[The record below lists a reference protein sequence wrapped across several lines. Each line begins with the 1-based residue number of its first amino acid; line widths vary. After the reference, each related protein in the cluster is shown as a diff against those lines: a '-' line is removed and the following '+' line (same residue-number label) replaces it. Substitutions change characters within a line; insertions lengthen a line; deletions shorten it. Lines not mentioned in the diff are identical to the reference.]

1 MFALTTVLL
10 IVILVCAIVYG
21 RALLY
26 SFSEEH
32 KIDERIKEV
41 TRQA

>member
-1 MFALTTVLL
+1 MFALTAILTVVLL
-10 IVILVCAIVYG
+10 LGVFVYG

-32 KIDERIKEV
+32 KMDQRIKEV

>member
-1 MFALTTVLL
+1 MFALTAILTVVLL
-10 IVILVCAIVYG
+10 LGAFVYG

-32 KIDERIKEV
+32 KMDQRIKEV